1 MHEEWS
7 YYCITRFSFL
17 VERQILIWYFKF
29 NKYLT
34 TGNAWYSPIC
44 RITWL
49 RNFVHFDIFFH
60 HNFFFKWSVIP
71 IMITFVTVCKRNVQR
86 NGNFWCKLVVLWFS
100 PDTLITSSINTD
112 LRKYCLLKSL
122 PIIPDTQRIILR
134 IIKCHWIISYHF
146 IAIKNFHTKLS
157 ENLNNIFFLP
167 FSTLIMDICIT

>member
-49 RNFVHFDIFFH
+49 RNFVQL
-60 HNFFFKWSVIP
+60 VI
-71 IMITFVTVCKRNVQR
+71 
-86 NGNFWCKLVVLWFS
+86 LWFS
-100 PDTLITSSINTD
+100 LETLITSSINTD